1 MGLTELAGW
10 GALIVLLGALL
21 VLDLRVFG
29 QGREPSF
36 REGVRWSIGW
46 LLVALAA
53 ALPVWVLSGPGDAGS
68 YLTVY
73 LIERALSLD
82 NLVVFLLVFAYFG
95 IPGAQR
101 PRLLFWGIV
110 AALALRAAAILGG
123 LALLERFEPLVYL
136 LGIALLVLAY
146 RMFRGVTENIDP
158 DHNLVVRAI
167 RRFYPVYGHHSSSGR
182 WFIRVNGQRYV
193 TPLLLCLAMIVFA
206 DIAFAVDSIPAAFAI
221 TRDPLLIWMGNAFAL
236 LGLRALFVLVEG
248 LVRRFRYMRQ
258 TVSLVLVVVAA
269 KLLAEDVVHVPP
281 LVGLAAILAL
291 LAGGLVASLLAE
303 RQDRNAHRHEPRAR
317 TRLRWSSDG

>member
-1 MGLTELAGW
+1 MALTELAGW

-29 QGREPSF
+29 QEREPSF
-36 REGVRWSIGW
+36 REGVRWSVGW

-95 IPGAQR
+95 IPTAQR

-167 RRFYPVYGHHSSSGR
+167 RRFYPVDGDSSSGR
-182 WFIRVNGQRYV
+182 WFIRVDGQRYV
-193 TPLLLCLAMIVFA
+193 TPLLLCLVMVVFA

-291 LAGGLVASLLAE
+291 LAGGLVASLLAD
-303 RQDRNAHRHEPRAR
+303 RRDRNAHRHEPRSR